1 MFGYVK
7 TDNPNMYVKDTVLYR
22 SMYCGLCKSIG
33 RSCGQ
38 KARFALN
45 YDLTFLSIFMHN
57 ILDIDVKIEKQRC
70 VVHWLRK
77 RPVAVPDLL
86 SDRIGA
92 LNIILA
98 YHKINDDVSDV
109 GKGKIKRAFFKSSY
123 KKALQKEPELDAIV
137 KKRFQTLWKYEKE
150 NNDSIDM
157 VADPFGNLMVDIVK
171 NIAGEVFDEN
181 LQNLSY
187 NLGKWIYLID
197 ALDDFDDDKKKNNY
211 NVFAN
216 AYKDAEDKN
225 QLISNYKQ
233 ELEFIFGETL
243 LAITQS
249 AKKLNY
255 KFNHDLT
262 DNILLFGLK
271 LQTKMVMENKKCKN
285 TTKF

>member
-70 VVHWLRK
+70 IVHWLKK
-77 RPVAVPDLL
+77 RPVAVPDSL

-109 GKGKIKRAFFKSSY
+109 GKGKIKRAFFKASY
-123 KKALQKEPELDAIV
+123 KKALQKEPEFDAIV

-171 NIAGEVFDEN
+171 NIAGDVFDEN

-216 AYKDAEDKN
+216 AYKNAKDKN
-225 QLISNYKQ
+225 QLLLNNKK

-243 LAITQS
+243 FAITQS

-262 DNILLFGLK
+262 DNILLSGLK
-271 LQTKMVMENKKCKN
+271 LQTKTVMENKKCKN
-285 TTKF
+285 ITKF